1 LTHQRQAPREHSP
14 RGGTDRDAPGDHWV
28 TIDGNHVL
36 IHELQGAQNQTTL
49 NLNGTKVDITFYA
62 AEFSDGQKGVEIDA
76 NPQGTCD
83 NCRWA
88 QTVSKTGAEAHGPRT
103 DRQAQQ
109 GPQPLYPTGVHAGND
124 AANLSDRPR
133 SSRPGTLTAVSTLGV
148 ADQVNKTFKV
158 IGSITWGYQIDKD
171 GNVSGMAPRLAT
183 KAEQA
188 RSIAI
193 LKRESPAW
201 TIGP

>member
-1 LTHQRQAPREHSP
+1 
-14 RGGTDRDAPGDHWV
+14 
-28 TIDGNHVL
+28 L
-36 IHELQGAQNQTTL
+36 IHEAQGVQNQTTL
-49 NLNGTKVDITFYA
+49 NLNGTKVNVTFYA

-76 NPQGTCD
+76 NPQGPCD

-109 GPQPLYPTGVHAGND
+109 GPQPLYPTGVHAGSD

-158 IGSITWGYQIDKD
+158 IGSIAWGYKIDKD

-188 RSIAI
+188 RSIAV
-193 LKRESPAW
+193 LKRESPTW